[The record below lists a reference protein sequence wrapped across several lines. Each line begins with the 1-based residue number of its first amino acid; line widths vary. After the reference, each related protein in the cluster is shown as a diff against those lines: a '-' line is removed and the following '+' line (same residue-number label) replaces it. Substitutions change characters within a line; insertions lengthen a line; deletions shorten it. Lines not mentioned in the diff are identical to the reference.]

1 MKIWYNYPERSFK
14 KLIKKTFIANLLVL
28 GLLLSG
34 CVFNERASKN
44 IPAVQSSVAAET
56 EETELTTETP
66 TQSETANTDI
76 QSTPD
81 TPDRRDLSERH
92 PIDIAEEEC
101 MKKAESTV
109 AMSTCSYDAMDKWY
123 KEIDVNLIKLKN
135 ILSEEDYKNLEAA
148 QAKWEAYKDAQNEAV
163 VVIQS
168 KQGTMFQNIYV
179 GYQTYL
185 IKERALFL
193 QDLYNT
199 LAN

>member
-1 MKIWYNYPERSFK
+1 M
-14 KLIKKTFIANLLVL
+14 
-28 GLLLSG
+28 
-34 CVFNERASKN
+34 FNESASKN

-56 EETELTTETP
+56 EETELTTDTP
-66 TQSETANTDI
+66 TQSETTNQDI

-81 TPDRRDLSERH
+81 TPDRSDLSGKH

-101 MKKAESTV
+101 INKAESTV
-109 AMSTCSYDAMDKWY
+109 AMSKCSYDAMDKWY

-148 QAKWEAYKDAQNEAV
+148 QAKWVAYKEAQNEAI

-185 IKERALFL
+185 VKERALFL
-193 QDLYNT
+193 RDLYNT
-199 LAN
+199 LAI

>member
-1 MKIWYNYPERSFK
+1 MMKKVY
-14 KLIKKTFIANLLVL
+14 IANLLVL

-56 EETELTTETP
+56 EETELTTDTP
-66 TQSETANTDI
+66 TQSETANQDM

-81 TPDRRDLSERH
+81 TPDRRDLSEKH

-101 MKKAESTV
+101 INKAESTV
-109 AMSTCSYDAMDKWY
+109 AMSKCSYDAMDKWY

-148 QAKWEAYKDAQNEAV
+148 QAKWVEFKDAEFFAV
-163 VVIQS
+163 SVIQD
-168 KQGTMFQNIYV
+168 KQGTMFQNCYV
-179 GYQTYL
+179 GRKTALVKQ
-185 IKERALFL
+185 RAL
-193 QDLYNT
+193 DLEEFYNL
-199 LAN
+199 LAD

>member
-1 MKIWYNYPERSFK
+1 M
-14 KLIKKTFIANLLVL
+14 IKKTFIANLLVL
-28 GLLLSG
+28 GLLLIG

-56 EETELTTETP
+56 EETELITNTP
-66 TQSETANTDI
+66 TQSETTDTDI
-76 QSTPD
+76 QLTPD

-109 AMSTCSYDAMDKWY
+109 AMSQCSYDAMDKWY

-148 QAKWEAYKDAQNEAV
+148 QAKWEEFKKAEFFAV
-163 VVIQS
+163 SVIQD
-168 KQGTMFQNIYV
+168 KQGTMFQNCYV
-179 GYQTYL
+179 GRKTAVVKQ
-185 IKERALFL
+185 RAL
-193 QDLYNT
+193 DLEAFYKL
-199 LAN
+199 LAL